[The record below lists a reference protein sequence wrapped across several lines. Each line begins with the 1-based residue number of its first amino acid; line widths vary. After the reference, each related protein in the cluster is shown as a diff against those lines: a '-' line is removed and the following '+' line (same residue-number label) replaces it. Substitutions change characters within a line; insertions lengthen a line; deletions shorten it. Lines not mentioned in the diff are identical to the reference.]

1 MIIND
6 SNYVEKAEKVIRQLN
21 EKAGIGRN
29 GKQNPIVSTSQLRNI
44 LAMSA
49 DIYNM
54 AILNSGDQLS
64 EEIKGKLEYLKI
76 RIVYDAGREAKVK
89 DLVKIANILEILSEI
104 NGSKKNFILFNHYLE
119 AIVAYRKF
127 LGTKESN

>member
-89 DLVKIANILEILSEI
+89 DLVKIAN
-104 NGSKKNFILFNHYLE
+104 GSKKNFILFNHYLE